1 MPKPKPIRIL
11 VVDDHHVV
19 RSGLAASLG
28 LESDLNVV
36 AEAGS
41 AEEAVAQFRKHQ
53 PDVVLMD
60 LRLPGASGIA
70 ATADLRREW
79 PGARVLMFT
88 TFDGEEDIYRAMQAG
103 ACGYL
108 LKSAPREEL
117 LAAIR
122 AVAAGERHL
131 PPTLA
136 QRLAGRVAAPDV
148 SGREREVLQ
157 LIARGKA
164 NKEIAA
170 ALGIS
175 EETVK
180 RHASNLFE
188 KMGVADR
195 AQATSEGIRRGLI
208 RLD

>member
-1 MPKPKPIRIL
+1 MPKLKAIRIL

-28 LESDLNVV
+28 LEDDISVV

-41 AEEAVAQFRKHQ
+41 AEEAIAQYRKHQ
-53 PDVVLMD
+53 PDMVLMD
-60 LRLPGASGIA
+60 LRLPGANGIA

-79 PGARVLMFT
+79 PDARVLMFT

-103 ACGYL
+103 ARGYL
-108 LKSAPREEL
+108 LKSAAREEL
-117 LAAIR
+117 LTAIR

-131 PPTLA
+131 SPTLA

-148 SGREREVLQ
+148 SDREREVLQ

-180 RHASNLFE
+180 RHASNLFV

-208 RLD
+208 QLD

>member
-1 MPKPKPIRIL
+1 MPKLKPIRLL

-28 LESDLNVV
+28 LEDDLTVV
-36 AEAGS
+36 AEAGNGDD
-41 AEEAVAQFRKHQ
+41 AVAQYREHQ

-60 LRLPGASGIA
+60 LRLPGADGVA
-70 ATADLRREW
+70 ATAALRSEW
-79 PGARVLMFT
+79 PDARILMFT
-88 TFDGEEDIYRAMQAG
+88 TFDSEEDIYRAMRAG
-103 ACGYL
+103 ARGYL

-131 PPTLA
+131 PPALA
-136 QRLAGRVAAPDV
+136 QRLAGRISTPEV
-148 SGREREVLQ
+148 SEREREVLQ
-157 LIARGKA
+157 LMARGKA
-164 NKEIAA
+164 NKEIAV

-180 RHASNLFE
+180 RHASNLFV

-208 RLD
+208 HFD

>member
-1 MPKPKPIRIL
+1 MPKLKPIRLL

-28 LESDLNVV
+28 LEDDLTVV
-36 AEAGS
+36 AEAGNGDD
-41 AEEAVAQFRKHQ
+41 AVAQYRERQ

-60 LRLPGASGIA
+60 LRLPGADGIA
-70 ATADLRREW
+70 ATGALRSEW
-79 PGARVLMFT
+79 PDARVLMFT
-88 TFDGEEDIYRAMQAG
+88 TFDSEEDIYRAMRAG
-103 ACGYL
+103 ARGYL

-131 PPTLA
+131 PPALA
-136 QRLAGRVAAPDV
+136 QRLAGRISTPDV
-148 SGREREVLQ
+148 SEREREVLQ
-157 LIARGKA
+157 LMARGKA

-170 ALGIS
+170 ALGIA

-180 RHASNLFE
+180 RHASNLFV

-208 RLD
+208 HFD

>member
-1 MPKPKPIRIL
+1 MPKPQPIRIL

-28 LESDLNVV
+28 LEDDLTVV
-36 AEAGS
+36 AEAGT
-41 AEEAVAQFRKHQ
+41 AEEAVTQYRQHQ

-60 LRLPGASGIA
+60 LRLPGANGIA
-70 ATADLRREW
+70 ALTSLRGEW
-79 PGARVLMFT
+79 PDARVLMFT
-88 TFDGEEDIYRAMQAG
+88 TYDNEEDIYRAMQAG
-103 ACGYL
+103 ARGYL

-122 AVAAGERHL
+122 AVATGGRHL
-131 PPTLA
+131 PPALA
-136 QRLAGRVAAPDV
+136 QRLAGRVSAPDV
-148 SGREREVLQ
+148 SDREREVLQ
-157 LIARGKA
+157 LMARGKA

-180 RHASNLFE
+180 RHASNLFV

-195 AQATSEGIRRGLI
+195 AQAVSEGIRRGLI
-208 RLD
+208 QLE

>member
-1 MPKPKPIRIL
+1 MPKLKPIRLL

-28 LESDLNVV
+28 LEDDLTVV
-36 AEAGS
+36 AEAGNGDD
-41 AEEAVAQFRKHQ
+41 AVAQYRERQ

-60 LRLPGASGIA
+60 LRLPGADGIA
-70 ATADLRREW
+70 ATAALRSEW
-79 PGARVLMFT
+79 PHARVLMFT
-88 TFDGEEDIYRAMQAG
+88 TFDSEEDIYRAMRAG
-103 ACGYL
+103 ARGYL

-117 LAAIR
+117 LSAIR

-131 PPTLA
+131 PPALA
-136 QRLAGRVAAPDV
+136 QRLAGRISTPDV
-148 SGREREVLQ
+148 SEREREVLQ
-157 LIARGKA
+157 LMARGKA

-170 ALGIS
+170 ALGIA

-180 RHASNLFE
+180 RHASNLFV

-208 RLD
+208 HFD

>member
-1 MPKPKPIRIL
+1 MPKLKAIRIL

-28 LESDLNVV
+28 LEDDITVV
-36 AEAGS
+36 AEAGN
-41 AEEAVAQFRKHQ
+41 ADEAIAKYRKHQ
-53 PDVVLMD
+53 PDMVLMD

-79 PGARVLMFT
+79 PDARVLMFT

-103 ACGYL
+103 ARGYL
-108 LKSAPREEL
+108 LKSAAREEL
-117 LAAIR
+117 LSAIR

-131 PPTLA
+131 SPALA

-148 SGREREVLQ
+148 SEREREVLQ
-157 LIARGKA
+157 HIARGKA

-180 RHASNLFE
+180 RHASNLFV

-208 RLD
+208 QLE

>member
-28 LESDLNVV
+28 LEDDLTVV
-36 AEAGS
+36 AEAGH
-41 AEEAVAQFRKHQ
+41 AEEAVAKFRKHQ

-60 LRLPGASGIA
+60 LRLPGPNGIA
-70 ATADLRREW
+70 ATTDLRREW
-79 PGARVLMFT
+79 PDARVLMFT

-103 ACGYL
+103 ARGYL

-117 LAAIR
+117 LSAIR

-131 PPTLA
+131 SPALA

-148 SGREREVLQ
+148 SDREREVLQ

-180 RHASNLFE
+180 RHASNIFV

-208 RLD
+208 QLD

>member
-28 LESDLNVV
+28 LEDDLAVV

-41 AEEAVAQFRKHQ
+41 AEEAATQFRKHE

-60 LRLPGASGIA
+60 LRLPGANGA
-70 ATADLRREW
+70 AGTAALRRDW
-79 PGARVLMFT
+79 PDARVLMFT
-88 TFDGEEDIYRAMQAG
+88 TFDSEEDIYRAMQAG
-103 ACGYL
+103 ARGYL

-131 PPTLA
+131 PAALA
-136 QRLAGRVAAPDV
+136 QRLAGRVGTPDV
-148 SGREREVLQ
+148 SEREREVLQ

-180 RHASNLFE
+180 RHASNIFV

-208 RLD
+208 HLD

>member
-1 MPKPKPIRIL
+1 MPKAKPIRIL

-19 RSGLAASLG
+19 RSGLVASLG
-28 LESDLNVV
+28 LEEDMNVV
-36 AEAGS
+36 AEA
-41 AEEAVAQFRKHQ
+41 AAADEAVAQFQRHQ

-60 LRLPGASGIA
+60 LRLPGASGTE
-70 ATADLRREW
+70 ATAELRVQW
-79 PGARVLMFT
+79 PGACVLMFT
-88 TFDGEEDIYRAMQAG
+88 TFDSEEDIYRAMQAG
-103 ACGYL
+103 ARGYL

-117 LAAIR
+117 LTAIR

-131 PPTLA
+131 PPALA
-136 QRLAGRVAAPDV
+136 QRLASRVGAPDV
-148 SGREREVLQ
+148 SEREREVLQ

-180 RHASNLFE
+180 RHASNIFV

-208 RLD
+208 QLE

>member
-1 MPKPKPIRIL
+1 MPKLKPIRLL
-11 VVDDHHVV
+11 VVDDHDVV

-28 LESDLNVV
+28 LEDDLTVV
-36 AEAGS
+36 AEASNGDD
-41 AEEAVAQFRKHQ
+41 AVAQFRKHQ

-60 LRLPGASGIA
+60 LRLPGADGIA
-70 ATADLRREW
+70 ATAALRREW
-79 PGARVLMFT
+79 PDARILMFT
-88 TFDGEEDIYRAMQAG
+88 TFDSEEDIYRAMRAG
-103 ACGYL
+103 ARGYL

-131 PPTLA
+131 PPALA
-136 QRLAGRVAAPDV
+136 QRLAGRISTPDV
-148 SGREREVLQ
+148 SEREREVLQ
-157 LIARGKA
+157 LMARGKA

-170 ALGIS
+170 ALGIA

-180 RHASNLFE
+180 RHASNLFV

-208 RLD
+208 HFD

>member
-1 MPKPKPIRIL
+1 MPKLKAIRIL

-19 RSGLAASLG
+19 RSGLAASVG
-28 LESDLNVV
+28 VEEDITVV

-41 AEEAVAQFRKHQ
+41 AEEAIAQYRKHQ
-53 PDVVLMD
+53 PDMVLMD

-79 PGARVLMFT
+79 PDARILMFT

-103 ACGYL
+103 ARGYL
-108 LKSAPREEL
+108 LKSAAREEL

-122 AVAAGERHL
+122 AVAADERYL
-131 PPTLA
+131 PPALA

-148 SGREREVLQ
+148 SEREREVLQ

-180 RHASNLFE
+180 RHASNLFV

-208 RLD
+208 QLE

>member
-1 MPKPKPIRIL
+1 MAKRKPIRLL

-28 LESDLNVV
+28 LEDDLAVI
-36 AEAGS
+36 AEAGQ
-41 AEEAVAQFRKHQ
+41 ADEAVAQFRKHQ

-60 LRLPGASGIA
+60 LRLPGANGIA
-70 ATADLRREW
+70 AVTALRSQW
-79 PGARVLMFT
+79 PEARVLMFT
-88 TFDGEEDIYRAMQAG
+88 TFEGEEDIYRAMQAG
-103 ACGYL
+103 ARGYL

-131 PPTLA
+131 PPALA
-136 QRLAGRVAAPDV
+136 QRLAGRISTPEV
-148 SGREREVLQ
+148 SDREREVLQ
-157 LIARGKA
+157 LMARGKA

-180 RHASNLFE
+180 RHASNLFV

-208 RLD
+208 RVE

>member
-1 MPKPKPIRIL
+1 MARPKPIRIL

-28 LESDLNVV
+28 LEDDLEVI

-41 AEEAVAQFRKHQ
+41 AEEAVAKFRKHH
-53 PDVVLMD
+53 PEVVLMD
-60 LRLPGASGIA
+60 LRLPGVNGTA
-70 ATADLRREW
+70 ATAALRREW
-79 PGARVLMFT
+79 PDARVLMFT

-103 ACGYL
+103 ARGYL

-131 PPTLA
+131 SPALA

-148 SGREREVLQ
+148 SQREREVLQ

-180 RHASNLFE
+180 RHASNLFV

-208 RLD
+208 QLE

>member
-1 MPKPKPIRIL
+1 MSKSKPIRIL

-28 LESDLNVV
+28 LEADLQVV
-36 AEAGS
+36 AEAESG
-41 AEEAVAQFRKHQ
+41 AAVLALARKYR
-53 PDVVLMD
+53 PDVILMD
-60 LRLPGASGIA
+60 LRMPGGGGIE
-70 ATADLRREW
+70 ATAALRTEA

-88 TFDGEEDIYRAMQAG
+88 TFDGDEDIYRAMQAG
-103 ACGYL
+103 ARGYL

-117 LAAIR
+117 LTAIR
-122 AVAAGERHL
+122 AVAAGERYL
-131 PPTLA
+131 PPALA
-136 QRLAGRVAAPDV
+136 QRLAGRVASPDV
-148 SGREREVLQ
+148 SERELEVLR
-157 LIARGKA
+157 LMARGKA

-180 RHASNLFE
+180 RHASNLFV

-195 AQATSEGIRRGLI
+195 TQAVSEGMRRGLI
-208 RLD
+208 HWD

>member
-1 MPKPKPIRIL
+1 MPKLKAIRIL

-28 LESDLNVV
+28 LEDDITVV

-41 AEEAVAQFRKHQ
+41 AEEAIAQYRKHQ
-53 PDVVLMD
+53 PDMVLMD
-60 LRLPGASGIA
+60 LRLPGANGIA

-79 PGARVLMFT
+79 PDARVLMFT

-103 ACGYL
+103 ARGYL
-108 LKSAPREEL
+108 LKSAAREEL
-117 LAAIR
+117 LTAIR

-131 PPTLA
+131 SPALA

-148 SGREREVLQ
+148 SDREREVLQ

-180 RHASNLFE
+180 RHASNLFV

-208 RLD
+208 QLD

>member
-1 MPKPKPIRIL
+1 MPKLKPIRLL

-28 LESDLNVV
+28 LEDDLTVV
-36 AEAGS
+36 AEAGNGDD
-41 AEEAVAQFRKHQ
+41 AVAQYRERQ

-60 LRLPGASGIA
+60 LRLPGADGIA
-70 ATADLRREW
+70 ATAALRSEW
-79 PGARVLMFT
+79 PHARVLMFT
-88 TFDGEEDIYRAMQAG
+88 TFDSEEDIYRAMRAG
-103 ACGYL
+103 ARGYL

-117 LAAIR
+117 LSAIR

-131 PPTLA
+131 PPALA
-136 QRLAGRVAAPDV
+136 QRLAGRISTPDV
-148 SGREREVLQ
+148 SEREREVLQ
-157 LIARGKA
+157 LMARGKA

-180 RHASNLFE
+180 RHASNLFV

-208 RLD
+208 HFD

>member
-1 MPKPKPIRIL
+1 MAKPKPIRIL

-28 LESDLNVV
+28 LEDDLNVV

-41 AEEAVAQFRKHQ
+41 ADEAVAQFRKHH

-60 LRLPGASGIA
+60 LRLPGANGTA
-70 ATADLRREW
+70 ATASLRREW
-79 PGARVLMFT
+79 PDARVLMFT

-103 ACGYL
+103 ARGYL
-108 LKSAPREEL
+108 LKSAARGEL
-117 LAAIR
+117 LSAIR
-122 AVAAGERHL
+122 AIAAGERHL
-131 PPTLA
+131 PPALA

-148 SGREREVLQ
+148 SEREREVLQ

-180 RHASNLFE
+180 RHASNLFV

-208 RLD
+208 QLD

>member
-28 LESDLNVV
+28 LEDDLAVV
-36 AEAGS
+36 AEAGN
-41 AEEAVAQFRKHQ
+41 ADEAVAQFRRHQ
-53 PDVVLMD
+53 PNIVLMD
-60 LRLPGASGIA
+60 LRLPGAGGIA

-79 PGARVLMFT
+79 PDARVLMFT
-88 TFDGEEDIYRAMQAG
+88 TFDSEEDIYRAMQAG
-103 ACGYL
+103 ARGYL
-108 LKSAPREEL
+108 LKSAPRGEL
-117 LAAIR
+117 LSAIR

-131 PPTLA
+131 PAALA
-136 QRLAGRVAAPDV
+136 QRLAGRVGTPDV
-148 SGREREVLQ
+148 SEREREVLQ

-180 RHASNLFE
+180 RHASNLFV

-208 RLD
+208 QID

>member
-1 MPKPKPIRIL
+1 MAKAKTIRLL

-28 LESDLNVV
+28 LEEDLQVV
-36 AEAGS
+36 GEADS
-41 AEEAVAQFRKHQ
+41 AAAVPALARKHR
-53 PDVVLMD
+53 PDVILMD
-60 LRLPGASGIA
+60 LRMPGGSGIE
-70 ATADLRREW
+70 ATAALRAEM
-79 PGARVLMFT
+79 PDARVLMFT
-88 TFDGEEDIYRAMQAG
+88 TFDGDEDIYRAMQAG
-103 ACGYL
+103 ARGYL

-122 AVAAGERHL
+122 TVAAGERFL
-131 PPTLA
+131 PAALA

-148 SGREREVLQ
+148 SERELEVLR

-175 EETVK
+175 DETVK
-180 RHASNLFE
+180 RHVSNLFV

-208 RLD
+208 QLD

>member
-1 MPKPKPIRIL
+1 MAKPKTIRLL

-28 LESDLNVV
+28 LEEDLQVV
-36 AEAGS
+36 GEADS
-41 AEEAVAQFRKHQ
+41 AAAVPALVRKHR
-53 PDVVLMD
+53 PDVILMD
-60 LRLPGASGIA
+60 LRMPGGSGIE
-70 ATADLRREW
+70 ATAALRAEM
-79 PGARVLMFT
+79 PDARVLMFT
-88 TFDGEEDIYRAMQAG
+88 TFDGDEDIYRAMQAG
-103 ACGYL
+103 ARGYL

-122 AVAAGERHL
+122 TVAAGERFL
-131 PPTLA
+131 PAALA

-148 SGREREVLQ
+148 SERELEVLR

-175 EETVK
+175 DETVK
-180 RHASNLFE
+180 RHVSNLFV

-208 RLD
+208 QFD

>member
-28 LESDLNVV
+28 LEDELAVV

-53 PDVVLMD
+53 PEVVLMD
-60 LRLPGASGIA
+60 LRLPGPNGIA
-70 ATADLRREW
+70 ATVELRREW
-79 PGARVLMFT
+79 PEARVLMFT
-88 TFDGEEDIYRAMQAG
+88 TYDSEEDIYRAMQAG
-103 ACGYL
+103 ARGYL

-131 PPTLA
+131 PAALA
-136 QRLAGRVAAPDV
+136 QRLAGRVGAPDV
-148 SGREREVLQ
+148 SDREREVLQ

-180 RHASNLFE
+180 RHASNLFV

-208 RLD
+208 ELE

>member
-1 MPKPKPIRIL
+1 MPKAKPIRIL

-19 RSGLAASLG
+19 RSGLVASLG
-28 LESDLNVV
+28 IEADMNVV
-36 AEAGS
+36 AEAAA
-41 AEEAVAQFRKHQ
+41 AEEAVTQFRRHQ

-60 LRLPGASGIA
+60 LRLPGANGTE
-70 ATADLRREW
+70 ATAELRAQW
-79 PGARVLMFT
+79 PDARVLMFT
-88 TFDGEEDIYRAMQAG
+88 TFDNEEDIYRAMQAG
-103 ACGYL
+103 ARGYL

-131 PPTLA
+131 APALA
-136 QRLAGRVAAPDV
+136 HRLAGRVAAPDV
-148 SGREREVLQ
+148 SEREREVLQ

-164 NKEIAA
+164 NKEIAV

-180 RHASNLFE
+180 RHASNLFV

-208 RLD
+208 HLE

>member
-1 MPKPKPIRIL
+1 MAKSKPIRIL

-28 LESDLNVV
+28 LEDDLTVV

-60 LRLPGASGIA
+60 LRLPGKNGIA

-79 PGARVLMFT
+79 ADARVLMFT
-88 TFDGEEDIYRAMQAG
+88 TFDSEEDIYRAMQAG
-103 ACGYL
+103 ARGYL
-108 LKSAPREEL
+108 LKSAPRGEL

-148 SGREREVLQ
+148 SEREREVLQ
-157 LIARGKA
+157 LMARGKA

-180 RHASNLFE
+180 RHASNLFV

-208 RLD
+208 QLE

>member
-1 MPKPKPIRIL
+1 MAKHKPIRLL

-28 LESDLNVV
+28 LEDDLAVV
-36 AEAGS
+36 AEAGQ
-41 AEEAVAQFRKHQ
+41 AEEAVTQFRKHQ

-60 LRLPGASGIA
+60 LRLPGANGIA
-70 ATADLRREW
+70 AVTALRSEW
-79 PGARVLMFT
+79 PEARVLMFT
-88 TFDGEEDIYRAMQAG
+88 TFEGEEDIYRAMQAG
-103 ACGYL
+103 ARGYL

-131 PPTLA
+131 PPALA
-136 QRLAGRVAAPDV
+136 QRLAGRISTPEV
-148 SGREREVLQ
+148 SEREREVLQ
-157 LIARGKA
+157 LMARGKA
-164 NKEIAA
+164 NKEIAS

-180 RHASNLFE
+180 RHASNLFV

-208 RLD
+208 VLE